1 MTADAAPRPD
11 TLAPPPAREGA
22 RPEHLVD
29 KLTWRLAIANLVAQ
43 IGIIVTGGA
52 VRLTGSGLGC
62 SEWPLCEPGQF
73 TPVFHEATSYHPFIE
88 FGNRTLT
95 GVLVVIAGA
104 LLLALYLR
112 EPVRSRPKVFRYL
125 AWAVVAGIA
134 IQALVG
140 GFSVWWDLHPA
151 IVGGH
156 MYISLGLVA
165 TSAYLVARLRQE
177 DGPAAAPTQPLRT
190 LVWATV
196 AVAAVLSVLGV
207 ITTGTGPHSGDENAP
222 YRFALDPVAITRAHS
237 LSVWVFVALLL
248 ACIFFTLRSTVTWKV
263 WLPTLTVTLLQGVV
277 GYVQYF
283 NGLPILLVGIH
294 MLLAALF
301 VAALTFSVTALHPRV
316 LPSTRSGAHA
326 QGDSAA
332 EPAPLPRP

>member
-11 TLAPPPAREGA
+11 TTTAPPVEVGV
-22 RPEHLVD
+22 RPDHLVD
-29 KLTWRLAIANLVAQ
+29 RVTWRLAIANLAAQ

-73 TPVFHEATSYHPFIE
+73 TPVFHEATSYHPFVE

-95 GVLVVIAGA
+95 GVLVLIAG
-104 LLLALYLR
+104 LLLIALYRR
-112 EPVRSRPKVFRYL
+112 EPVRSRPPIFRAL

-177 DGPAAAPTQPLRT
+177 DGPAAPPAQPLRSI
-190 LVWATV
+190 VWALV
-196 AVAAVLSVLGV
+196 VVAAALSVFGV

-222 YRFALDPVAITRAHS
+222 YRFALDPVMITRVHS
-237 LSVWVFVALLL
+237 LSVWLFAILL
-248 ACIFFTLRSTVTWKV
+248 AAAVFFTVRSGHSWRI
-263 WLPTLTVTLLQGVV
+263 WLPTIVVTALQGVV
-277 GYVQYF
+277 GYTQYF

-301 VAALTFSVTALHPRV
+301 VAVLAIAVTQLHPRAV
-316 LPSTRSGAHA
+316 
-326 QGDSAA
+326 AA
-332 EPAPLPRP
+332 DRRAVPAA